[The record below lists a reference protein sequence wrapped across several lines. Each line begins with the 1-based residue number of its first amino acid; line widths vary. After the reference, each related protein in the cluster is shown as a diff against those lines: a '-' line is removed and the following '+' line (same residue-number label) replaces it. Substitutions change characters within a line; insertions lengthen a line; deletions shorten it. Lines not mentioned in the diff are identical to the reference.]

1 MNQIEQMQTFVRV
14 VEAGSITKAAEQ
26 MHIAKSAIS
35 RKLHELETRLGA
47 SLLSRTTR
55 SQALTD
61 IGRQYYHD
69 CLRILNDIYETEGQI
84 SNTQTRL
91 VGKIKMSVPL
101 SYGLNVL
108 SPLLTEFKARHPN
121 IEFDIDLSDRRV
133 DLIEEGFDLAI
144 RIADLKDSNL
154 IANKLTDV
162 QLLLCASPNYLEQHG
177 RPSHPNDLLSHQRL
191 NYSDQAEG
199 WLFEDATGRSI
210 SVKVPYSIT
219 ANNGDFLV
227 QAACNHLGFTLVP
240 DFIAQPFIQQGKLE
254 SVLEDYLHNAN
265 LGAFAVYPYTRHLSH
280 RVRVLIEFLK
290 TKLTTKI

>member
-1 MNQIEQMQTFVRV
+1 MMSQLEQMQTFVRI
-14 VEAGSITKAAEQ
+14 VEAGSITKAADQ

-35 RKLHELETRLGA
+35 RKLNELETRLGA
-47 SLLSRTTR
+47 SLLTRTTR
-55 SQALTD
+55 SQALTEL
-61 IGRQYYHD
+61 GRQYYHD

-91 VGKIKMSVPL
+91 LGKIKMSVPL

-108 SPLLTEFKARHPN
+108 NPIITKFKQQHPD
-121 IEFDIDLSDRRV
+121 IEFDIDLSDRHV
-133 DLIEEGFDLAI
+133 DLIEEGFDVAI

-162 QLLLCASPNYLEQHG
+162 QLLFCASQHYLEQYG
-177 RPSHPNDLLSHQRL
+177 QPSHPNDLINHQRL
-191 NYSDQAEG
+191 HYRGEPETL
-199 WLFEDATGRSI
+199 LFNDLSGKTI

-227 QAACNHLGFTLVP
+227 QAACDGLGFTLVP
-240 DFIAQPFIQQGKLE
+240 DFIAKPFIESGKLV
-254 SVLEDYLHNAN
+254 SVLEDYLSNAH
-265 LGAFAVYPYTRHLSH
+265 LGAYAVYPYTRHLSH

-290 TKLTTKI
+290 IELAS

>member
-1 MNQIEQMQTFVRV
+1 MSQLDQMQTFVRI

-35 RKLHELETRLGA
+35 RKLYDLETRLGA
-47 SLLSRTTR
+47 SLLTRTTR
-55 SQALTD
+55 SQTLTEV
-61 IGRQYYHD
+61 GRQYYHD

-108 SPLLTEFKARHPN
+108 NPIISKFKQQHPD
-121 IEFDIDLSDRRV
+121 IEFDIDLSDRHAG
-133 DLIEEGFDLAI
+133 LIEEGFDLAI

-154 IANKLTDV
+154 IAKKLTNV
-162 QLLLCASPNYLEQHG
+162 QLLLCASHQYLEQNG
-177 RPSHPNDLLSHQRL
+177 FPSHPIDLLNHQRL
-191 NYSDQAEG
+191 NYRDQAEG
-199 WLFEDATGRSI
+199 WQFQEPSGKSI

-227 QAACNHLGFTLVP
+227 QAACDGLGFTLVP
-240 DFIAQPFIQQGKLE
+240 DFIAQPFIEKNKLV
-254 SVLEDYLHNAN
+254 SVLDDYLTNAR
-265 LGAFAVYPYTRHLSH
+265 LGTYAVYPYTRHLSH

-290 TKLTTKI
+290 TELA